1 MQHIQQDNRFTS
13 GQRWISDSEPELGLG
28 ILVASSGRH
37 LTLRFP
43 AVDEQRVYARQNAP
57 LTRARFAAG
66 DRIESHAGD
75 PLTVDHVH
83 DEGGRLIY
91 EGRLD
96 DGRHVQLPEEEL
108 ADTLR
113 IQQPKQRLLAGQFDP
128 PHWFGLRHYTLE
140 ALGRWQQSP
149 VLGLAGPRIDLI
161 PHQLYIAHEVASRP
175 APRVLLADEVGL
187 GKTIEACLI
196 VHHQLLTGR
205 ASRALILVPDPLV
218 NQWLVE
224 LMRRFNL
231 RFHIFDEET
240 CRAIEESQALENP
253 FHSEQLA
260 LCSLALFQRNP
271 SRLSQALEGGWDLL
285 VVDEAHHLTW
295 SEDDPSAEYLL
306 VEALALRTPGVL
318 LLTATPEQLGQAG
331 HFARLRLLD
340 PDRYFDLQAFLQEER
355 HYQPVAEAV
364 EHLLH
369 HEPLPEAASHRLLER
384 LDEAESAPLIAVA
397 GDASLDAERRQA
409 ARESLIH
416 MLLDRH
422 GTGRVMFRNTR
433 ARISGFPERR
443 LHTHP
448 LATPTAYEFEQ
459 DDAAIK
465 ALPPAWRLTPERIHA
480 TLGHP
485 EWWRID
491 PRVDWLIDFL
501 RRYAESKL
509 LLICAHAESA
519 IELQE
524 ALRVRSGINAGLFHE
539 GMTIIERDRAA
550 AWFADPEG
558 TRLLVCSEIGSEG
571 RNFQFAHHLVMFD
584 LPPDP
589 DLLEQR
595 IGRLDRIGQ
604 QHEVEIHVPYLEPGP
619 QAVMLQW
626 YRDGLDAFH
635 HQVQGSAEINE
646 ALGDSLW
653 GLLQQSAVTA
663 QATLDELID
672 STRKL
677 HRITEQRL
685 QQGRDHLLEL
695 GGCREPQASELVRAL
710 RQQDSSPELKRYLEQ
725 LFDSYNIDTEPLGR
739 GLILR
744 PGEQVIAG
752 SLPGLSDDGVTVTFE
767 RSDALAHE
775 DRQFLTWEHP
785 LVTDA
790 MEQVVKQQTGNSAA
804 IAVRHPELKGGQLL
818 LESLFVLES
827 LAPRPLHA
835 ERFLPATLIR
845 TLLNLKGRRLD
856 GEIDCQTLTEAAQP
870 LEPQQM
876 RPVLQTYR
884 AAIQKLL
891 AQAQAAAQA
900 EVPPLIGAAVA
911 RMMTEYTEEIQ
922 RMTALRRHNPGVREA
937 EIQLL
942 QAQGADLHKHLQQ
955 ARLRL
960 DAVRLVVTL

>member
-1 MQHIQQDNRFTS
+1 MSRLLFLGPAKTQPPRPAASRPAIKILLDRNRSRVYHRHPFFTQLNEPSAHTDITDPMQHIQQDNRFTS

-443 LHTHP
+443 LHT
-448 LATPTAYEFEQ
+448 
-459 DDAAIK
+459 
-465 ALPPAWRLTPERIHA
+465 
-480 TLGHP
+480 
-485 EWWRID
+485 
-491 PRVDWLIDFL
+491 
-501 RRYAESKL
+501 
-509 LLICAHAESA
+509 
-519 IELQE
+519 
-524 ALRVRSGINAGLFHE
+524 
-539 GMTIIERDRAA
+539 
-550 AWFADPEG
+550 
-558 TRLLVCSEIGSEG
+558 
-571 RNFQFAHHLVMFD
+571 
-584 LPPDP
+584 
-589 DLLEQR
+589 
-595 IGRLDRIGQ
+595 
-604 QHEVEIHVPYLEPGP
+604 
-619 QAVMLQW
+619 
-626 YRDGLDAFH
+626 
-635 HQVQGSAEINE
+635 
-646 ALGDSLW
+646 
-653 GLLQQSAVTA
+653 
-663 QATLDELID
+663 
-672 STRKL
+672 
-677 HRITEQRL
+677 
-685 QQGRDHLLEL
+685 
-695 GGCREPQASELVRAL
+695 
-710 RQQDSSPELKRYLEQ
+710 
-725 LFDSYNIDTEPLGR
+725 
-739 GLILR
+739 
-744 PGEQVIAG
+744 
-752 SLPGLSDDGVTVTFE
+752 
-767 RSDALAHE
+767 
-775 DRQFLTWEHP
+775 
-785 LVTDA
+785 
-790 MEQVVKQQTGNSAA
+790 
-804 IAVRHPELKGGQLL
+804 
-818 LESLFVLES
+818 
-827 LAPRPLHA
+827 
-835 ERFLPATLIR
+835 
-845 TLLNLKGRRLD
+845 
-856 GEIDCQTLTEAAQP
+856 
-870 LEPQQM
+870 
-876 RPVLQTYR
+876 
-884 AAIQKLL
+884 
-891 AQAQAAAQA
+891 
-900 EVPPLIGAAVA
+900 
-911 RMMTEYTEEIQ
+911 
-922 RMTALRRHNPGVREA
+922 
-937 EIQLL
+937 
-942 QAQGADLHKHLQQ
+942 
-955 ARLRL
+955 
-960 DAVRLVVTL
+960 